1 MTQPPD
7 AYTAGLR
14 QQHRDDPLEF
24 FGKALREFFM
34 NRDDH
39 QTIRAWTR
47 MIHDNRWYT
56 EDVIECMQT
65 VLANPPDDLVMLI
78 QENGW
83 VMLPRPDDMPAADYH
98 ALYLAW
104 LSESAQRLSVFLG

>member
-1 MTQPPD
+1 
-7 AYTAGLR
+7 
-14 QQHRDDPLEF
+14 
-24 FGKALREFFM
+24 
-34 NRDDH
+34 
-39 QTIRAWTR
+39 
-47 MIHDNRWYT
+47 
-56 EDVIECMQT
+56 
-65 VLANPPDDLVMLI
+65 MLI